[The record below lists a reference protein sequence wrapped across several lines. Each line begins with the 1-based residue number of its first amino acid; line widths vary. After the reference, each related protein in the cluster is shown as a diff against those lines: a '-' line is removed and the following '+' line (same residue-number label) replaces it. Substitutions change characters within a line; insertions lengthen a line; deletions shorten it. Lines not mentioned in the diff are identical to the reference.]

1 MHIPKKCCNFAGK
14 MRIGGEIVQRKA
26 IVQQIAPM
34 VHQVAPDAEIVLYGS
49 EARGD
54 ARLDSDIDLMI
65 LLDRPHISFAEEDAI
80 YAPLYELE
88 LKYNTLINPLIYTKS
103 YWEQRPMD
111 YFKYNVQNEGIR
123 L

>member
-1 MHIPKKCCNFAGK
+1 M
-14 MRIGGEIVQRKA
+14 QRPS
-26 IVQQIAPM
+26 IVQQIAPA

-54 ARLDSDIDLMI
+54 ARIDSDIDLII
-65 LLDRPHISFAEEDAI
+65 LIDRPHLSFKEEDAI

-88 LKYNTLINPLIYTKS
+88 LKYNTQINPLIYTKK

>member
-1 MHIPKKCCNFAGK
+1 MCNEKLLFNRLRLWFIRSRR
-14 MRIGGEIVQRKA
+14 MRRLCFTEVKR
-26 IVQQIAPM
+26 
-34 VHQVAPDAEIVLYGS
+34 
-49 EARGD
+49 EA
-54 ARLDSDIDLMI
+54 IDLMI